1 MKYIK
6 LYEAFQATILSKI
19 NKYLKTTGVSDKH
32 KKEFLGDLNTL
43 FGSYEIPIDKIQD
56 SDIISPIT

>member
-19 NKYLKTTGVSDKH
+19 NKYLKTTGVSDKN
-32 KKEFLGDLNTL
+32 KKKFLGDLNTL
-43 FGSYEIPIDKIQD
+43 FGSFEIPIDKIL
-56 SDIISPIT
+56 IREEPISA